1 VTGYLIRR
9 LLQSVVVV
17 ILVSIVTF
25 LLTQLLPGG
34 PARAILG
41 PKATTQQL
49 QSFIHQNGYDK
60 PIVVQFGIWAKN
72 ALQGNLGYSY
82 KLNESVTGVI
92 ADHLPRTIV
101 LMLMSTL
108 VALIIAIPLGIYQAR
123 HRNSPGDYT
132 FTGLSFVFYAMPS
145 FLLGLLLLLVF
156 NYYLNNFLPPEAPQG
171 NTLGE
176 LFSQPSAFVLPVAT
190 LALIS
195 IASYSRYMRSSVM
208 ENLTQ
213 DYVRTARAN
222 GASDRRVTVVHV
234 LRNALIPIATLLGLS
249 LPTLFAGALITES
262 VFNYQGMGYEFIQE
276 ALVRDYPVTLGVTLV
291 ISIATVIGSLL
302 ADIGHALLD
311 PRVRVSAGIA

>member
-17 ILVSIVTF
+17 ILVSIVMF
-25 LLTQLLPGG
+25 LLLHLLPGG

-41 PKATTQQL
+41 PKATQQQL
-49 QSFIHQNGYDK
+49 QTFIHQNGYDK
-60 PIVVQFGIWAKN
+60 SVFTQFGIWA
-72 ALQGNLGYSY
+72 GNVLHGDLGYST
-82 KLNESVTGVI
+82 LNNQNVTALI

-101 LMLMSTL
+101 LMLMATV
-108 VALIIAIPLGIYQAR
+108 VALVVAVPLGIYQAR
-123 HRNSPGDYT
+123 HRNGVLDYT
-132 FTGLSFVFYAMPS
+132 FTALSFVFYAMPS

-156 NYYLNNFLPPEAPQG
+156 NYYLNNFLPPQAPQG
-171 NTLGE
+171 DTLGQ
-176 LFSQPSAFVLPVAT
+176 LFSQPVGFILPVIT

-222 GASDRRVTVVHV
+222 GAGEGRITMVHV

-249 LPTLFAGALITES
+249 LPALFAGALITEQ
-262 VFNYQGMGYEFIQE
+262 VFNYQGMGYEFIRSAQS
-276 ALVRDYPVTLGVTLV
+276 RDYPTILGITLV
-291 ISIATVIGSLL
+291 TSIATVIGSLL
-302 ADIGHALLD
+302 ADVAYAVLD
-311 PRVRVSAGIA
+311 PRVKY